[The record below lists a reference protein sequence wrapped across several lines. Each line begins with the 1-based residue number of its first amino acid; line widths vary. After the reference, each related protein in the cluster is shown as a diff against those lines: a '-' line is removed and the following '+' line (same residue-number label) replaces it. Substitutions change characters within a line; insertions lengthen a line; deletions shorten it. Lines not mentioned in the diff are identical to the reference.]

1 MLTRINKGA
10 YILQEAKDQPAV
22 ILVGTG
28 SETSLC
34 VEAAKML
41 EAEGVK
47 ARVVSM
53 PCWELFEEQQAQYK
67 SSVFPG
73 GIPVVSVEASSV
85 FGWERYSHVAVGMH
99 GFGASAP
106 AKDLYKRFGITSSNI
121 AETAKKT
128 IAFFA
133 GKPVPHLVQR
143 IQL

>member
-1 MLTRINKGA
+1 M
-10 YILQEAKDQPAV
+10 QEPKESNAPAV

-41 EAEGVK
+41 ETEGVK

-53 PCWELFEEQQAQYK
+53 PCWELFEEQSAQYK
-67 SSVFPG
+67 TSVFPAG
-73 GIPVVSVEASSV
+73 VPVVSVEASSV
-85 FGWERYSHVAVGMH
+85 FGWERYAHASVGMRS
-99 GFGASAP
+99 FGASAP
-106 AKDLYKRFGITSSNI
+106 AKDLYKRFGITSPNV

-133 GKPVPHLVQR
+133 GKPAPHLIHRV
-143 IQL
+143 L